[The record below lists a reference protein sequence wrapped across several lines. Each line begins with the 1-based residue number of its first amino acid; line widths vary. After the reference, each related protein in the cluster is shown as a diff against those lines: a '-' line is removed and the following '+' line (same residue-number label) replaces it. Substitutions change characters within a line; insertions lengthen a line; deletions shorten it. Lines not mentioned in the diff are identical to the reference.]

1 MDTQQASMDKSKS
14 DQSYIEW
21 LESEWSGLI
30 DALRLSDLR
39 KRMLKSRWLDQV
51 IWIEGRANLH
61 RSWYYRLRLTAII
74 GGILIPIC
82 VTVSQ
87 VSSLG
92 WVAWVATALGALVA
106 IAAAV
111 EEFFHYGERW
121 RNFRNT
127 AELLKIEGWQFLQL
141 SGPYSRRKSHAH
153 AYEKF
158 AARVEGIIH
167 RDVQIYISEVV
178 GEREVKEEE
187 GETGEEAVD

>member
-1 MDTQQASMDKSKS
+1 MDTQRASMDKSKS
-14 DQSYIEW
+14 DQAYVEW
-21 LESEWSGLI
+21 LESEWGGLI

-51 IWIEGRANLH
+51 IWLEGRTS
-61 RSWYYRLRLTAII
+61 RDRDWYYCLRLTAII

-106 IAAAV
+106 IASAV

-127 AELLKIEGWQFLQL
+127 VELLKIEGWHFFQL

-158 AARVEGIIH
+158 AARVEEIIH
-167 RDVQIYISEVV
+167 RDVQVYISEVV
-178 GEREVKEEE
+178 GEREAREEE
-187 GETGEEAVD
+187 GEPEEEAVD

>member
-1 MDTQQASMDKSKS
+1 MDTQRASMDKSKS
-14 DQSYIEW
+14 DQAYVEW
-21 LESEWSGLI
+21 LESEWGGLI

-51 IWIEGRANLH
+51 IWLEGRTS
-61 RSWYYRLRLTAII
+61 RDRDWYYCLRLTAII

-106 IAAAV
+106 IASAV

-127 AELLKIEGWQFLQL
+127 VELLKIEGWHFFQL

-158 AARVEGIIH
+158 AARVEEIIH

-178 GEREVKEEE
+178 GEREVKDEE
-187 GETGEEAVD
+187 GEPEEEAVD

>member
-1 MDTQQASMDKSKS
+1 MDTQQASIDKGKS
-14 DQSYIEW
+14 DQSYVEW
-21 LESEWSGLI
+21 LESDLGGLI

-51 IWIEGRANLH
+51 IWLEGRAKRDRN
-61 RSWYYRLRLTAII
+61 WYYRLRLTAII
-74 GGILIPIC
+74 GSILVPIC

-92 WVAWVATALGALVA
+92 WVAWVATGLGALVA
-106 IAAAV
+106 IASAV
-111 EEFFHYGERW
+111 EGFFRYGERW

-127 AELLKIEGWQFLQL
+127 VELLKIEGWQFFQL
-141 SGPYSRRKSHAH
+141 SGPYSRRRSHAH

-158 AARVEGIIH
+158 TARVEEIIR

-178 GEREVKEEE
+178 GEREIKEEE
-187 GETGEEAVD
+187 GAPKEESVD

>member
-1 MDTQQASMDKSKS
+1 
-14 DQSYIEW
+14 
-21 LESEWSGLI
+21 LGGLI

-51 IWIEGRANLH
+51 IWLEGRAKRDRN
-61 RSWYYRLRLTAII
+61 WYYRLRLTAII
-74 GGILIPIC
+74 GSILVPIC

-92 WVAWVATALGALVA
+92 WVAWVATGLGALVA
-106 IAAAV
+106 IASAV
-111 EEFFHYGERW
+111 EGFFRYGERW

-127 AELLKIEGWQFLQL
+127 VELLKIEGWQFFQL
-141 SGPYSRRKSHAH
+141 SGPYSRRRSHAH

-158 AARVEGIIH
+158 TARVEEIIR

-178 GEREVKEEE
+178 GEREIKEEE
-187 GETGEEAVD
+187 GAPGGEVDD